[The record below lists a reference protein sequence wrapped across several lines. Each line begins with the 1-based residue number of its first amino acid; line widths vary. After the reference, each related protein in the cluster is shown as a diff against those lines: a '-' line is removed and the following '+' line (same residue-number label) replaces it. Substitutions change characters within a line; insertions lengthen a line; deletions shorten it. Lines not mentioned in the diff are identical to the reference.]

1 MIHTIYTMT
10 LGRYGQLDRTQNA
23 KLMRRWFN
31 PLPVRLFRKSIDKF
45 FSEVR
50 EIMGSDNDH
59 ELNEEIDR
67 AYSIN
72 QMLQVSILYD
82 ALYAALV
89 IKAGVDIL
97 LLLADKDPKE
107 IKNLDYLKSEVKELT
122 GIEINEMQD
131 LLKLRDEMTR
141 LSDKFSERFN
151 QKDKEPG
158 EKSSFMQNVMIVC
171 DLAANG
177 NYNSKMTLSEFADL
191 KKVADEKRK
200 IMQRSLDK
208 YGSDR

>member
-1 MIHTIYTMT
+1 
-10 LGRYGQLDRTQNA
+10 
-23 KLMRRWFN
+23 
-31 PLPVRLFRKSIDKF
+31 
-45 FSEVR
+45 
-50 EIMGSDNDH
+50 MGTDNDN

-89 IKAGVDIL
+89 IKAGVDIM

-107 IKNLDYLKSEVKELT
+107 IKNLDYLKQEVKELT

-141 LSDKFSERFN
+141 LSDKFAERFN
-151 QKDKEPG
+151 QKDDEPS
-158 EKSSFMQNVMIVC
+158 EKTSFMRGVMAVFS
-171 DLAANG
+171 LMEMP
-177 NYNSKMTLSEFADL
+177 YNKDMTLSEFAEL
-191 KKVADEKRK
+191 KHLADDRRKQLEKR
-200 IMQRSLDK
+200 LDR
-208 YGSDR
+208 GADR

>member
-1 MIHTIYTMT
+1 MIHSIYTMT
-10 LGRYGQLDRTQNA
+10 LGRYGQLDKTQDA
-23 KLMRRWFN
+23 KLLRRWFN
-31 PLPVRLFRKSIDKF
+31 PLPVKWFKGRIDRF

-67 AYSIN
+67 AYSVN

-107 IKNLDYLKSEVKELT
+107 IKNLDYLKGEVKELT
-122 GIEINEMQD
+122 GIEIVEMQD

-141 LSDKFSERFN
+141 LSDKFAERFN
-151 QKDKEPG
+151 QKDDEPT
-158 EKSSFMQNVMIVC
+158 EKTSFMRGVMAVFS
-171 DLAANG
+171 LMEMP
-177 NYNSKMTLSEFADL
+177 YNKDMTLSEFAEL
-191 KKVADEKRK
+191 KHLADDRRKQLEKR
-200 IMQRSLDK
+200 LDR
-208 YGSDR
+208 GSDR